1 MTALVDRKAETSDI
15 SDARQQDHPQ
25 RYHAA

>member
-25 RYHAA
+25 RYRAA